1 MRSSR
6 DRPGRAEFA
15 ASIALALLLLDAG
28 SALGQMYKCTDERGV
43 TQYSDKPRP
52 GCRGGEVDIQP
63 IPPVWGKVI
72 PYKEDLKA
80 AEQAFQ
86 RRQMQR
92 DREFTSERRRLADAM
107 RRCEILNAELQSA
120 AARRRVP
127 DSVAHDARIA
137 RLNAE
142 ILQKCR

>member
-1 MRSSR
+1 M
-6 DRPGRAEFA
+6 
-15 ASIALALLLLDAG
+15 SIALALLVNAG
-28 SALGQMYKCTDERGV
+28 SALGQMYKCVDERGV

-52 GCRGGEVDIQP
+52 GCSEVDIQP
-63 IPPVWGKVI
+63 IPPVWGRVI
-72 PYKEDLKA
+72 PYREDLKA

-86 RRQMQR
+86 QRQLQR
-92 DREFTSERRRLADAM
+92 DREFAAERRKLADAM

-120 AARRRVP
+120 SALRRVP
-127 DSVAHDARIA
+127 DSAAHDARIA

>member
-1 MRSSR
+1 MPRQNGFSR
-6 DRPGRAEFA
+6 TAESGA
-15 ASIALALLLLDAG
+15 TALALLLCAVP
-28 SALGQMYKCTDERGV
+28 AFGQMYKCVERGV

-52 GCRGGEVDIQP
+52 GCSEVDIQP

-72 PYKEDLKA
+72 PYREDLKV

-86 RRQMQR
+86 QRQAQR
-92 DREFTSERRRLADAM
+92 DREFAAERRKLADAM

-120 AARRRVP
+120 SALRRVP

>member
-1 MRSSR
+1 M
-6 DRPGRAEFA
+6 
-15 ASIALALLLLDAG
+15 SIALALLVNAG
-28 SALGQMYKCTDERGV
+28 SALGQMYKCVDERGV

-52 GCRGGEVDIQP
+52 GCSEVDIQP
-63 IPPVWGKVI
+63 IPPVWGRVI
-72 PYKEDLKA
+72 PYREDLKA

-86 RRQMQR
+86 QRQLQR
-92 DREFTSERRRLADAM
+92 DREFAAERRKLADAM

-120 AARRRVP
+120 SALRRVP

>member
-1 MRSSR
+1 MPSAR
-6 DRPGRAEFA
+6 DRPGRVELA
-15 ASIALALLLLDAG
+15 ASLVLALLVSAG
-28 SALGQMYKCTDERGV
+28 SALGQMYKCVDERGV

-52 GCRGGEVDIQP
+52 GCNEVDIQP
-63 IPPVWGKVI
+63 IPPVWGRVI
-72 PYKEDLKA
+72 PYREDLKA

-86 RRQMQR
+86 QRQLQR
-92 DREFTSERRRLADAM
+92 DREFAAERRKLADAM

-120 AARRRVP
+120 SALRRVP
-127 DSVAHDARIA
+127 DSVAHDARLV